1 MNNNKK
7 EEDLIEMLR
16 KYFEGK
22 NNHQKE
28 IISYKLLRYIVE
40 KTYFDNLY
48 EIIKAIVK
56 SSGYNV
62 SFVDLKY
69 MIEQLENTYSLKNK
83 YKTSIESYNNL
94 LNRYKIL
101 SKELKIN
108 SALELSIMISYL
120 LWNGYFSI
128 TKEHK
133 YSMKDRLCLT
143 PLPFDIFK
151 GKGVCLEYS
160 IFLRDFLLKCN
171 KEAAI
176 LGCKIS
182 KNSIKKTYIPSI
194 NRNVEN
200 SKINEF
206 LYNVLCLVSSN
217 LINTYGNHEITL
229 IKDGGKIFAYDLT
242 NLLVFNLSDN
252 NRAQAVNGI
261 GCIDIK
267 PAQSFIVDPRNDKC
281 NIIEKLYDKNLYIKV
296 SEKELRNSFEKVK
309 TLLNENKNI
318 LKDTYYFAYN
328 DIYTIVDET
337 DKFNIKKKSLRKN

>member
-1 MNNNKK
+1 MKNNKK
-7 EEDLIEMLR
+7 EEDLTEMLG
-16 KYFEGK
+16 KYFEDK
-22 NNHQKE
+22 NNNQKE
-28 IISYKLLRYIVE
+28 IISYKLLRYIIE
-40 KTYFDNLY
+40 KTYVDNLY

-62 SFVDLKY
+62 SFADLKY
-69 MIEQLENTYSLKNK
+69 MIEQLENTYNLKTR
-83 YKTSIESYNNL
+83 YKISIESYNNL

-133 YSMKDRLCLT
+133 YSMKDRLYLT

-151 GKGVCLEYS
+151 GRGVCLEYS

-176 LGCKIS
+176 IGCKIS
-182 KNSIKKTYIPSI
+182 KSTIKKTYTPPIK
-194 NRNVEN
+194 RNIEN

-217 LINTYGNHEITL
+217 LINAYGNHEITL
-229 IKDGGKIFAYDLT
+229 IKDGEKIFAYDLT
-242 NLLVFNLSDN
+242 NLLVFNLDN

-261 GCIDIK
+261 GNMEVK
-267 PAQSFIVDPRNDKC
+267 PAQSFIIDPSNDKS
-281 NIIEKLYDKNLYIKV
+281 NIMEKLYAKNSCLKV
-296 SEKELRNSFEKVK
+296 SEKELKYSFEKIK
-309 TLLNENKNI
+309 SILNENKNI
-318 LKDTYYFAYN
+318 LKDMYYFAYK
-328 DIYTIVDET
+328 DIYTIVNEI
-337 DKFNIKKKSLRKN
+337 DKLNIKRKSLRKN

>member
-1 MNNNKK
+1 MKNNKK
-7 EEDLIEMLR
+7 EEDLTEMLG
-16 KYFEGK
+16 KYFEDK
-22 NNHQKE
+22 NNNQKE
-28 IISYKLLRYIVE
+28 IISYKLLRYIIE
-40 KTYFDNLY
+40 KTYVDNLY

-62 SFVDLKY
+62 SFADLKY
-69 MIEQLENTYSLKNK
+69 MIEQLENTYNLKTQ

-101 SKELKIN
+101 SKDLKIN

-133 YSMKDRLCLT
+133 YSMKDRLYLT

-151 GKGVCLEYS
+151 GRGVCLEYS

-176 LGCKIS
+176 IGCKIS
-182 KNSIKKTYIPSI
+182 KSTIKKTYTPPIK
-194 NRNVEN
+194 RNIEN

-217 LINTYGNHEITL
+217 LINAYGNHEITL
-229 IKDGGKIFAYDLT
+229 IKDGEKIFAYDLT
-242 NLLVFNLSDN
+242 NLLVFNLDN

-261 GCIDIK
+261 GNMEVK
-267 PAQSFIVDPRNDKC
+267 PAQSFIIDPSNDKS
-281 NIIEKLYDKNLYIKV
+281 NIMEKLYDKNSCLKV
-296 SEKELRNSFEKVK
+296 SEKELKYSFEKIK
-309 TLLNENKNI
+309 SILNENKNI
-318 LKDTYYFAYN
+318 LKDMYYFAYK
-328 DIYTIVDET
+328 DIYTIVNEI
-337 DKFNIKKKSLRKN
+337 DKLNIKRKSLRKN

>member
-1 MNNNKK
+1 MKNNKK
-7 EEDLIEMLR
+7 EEDLTEMLG
-16 KYFEGK
+16 KYFEDK
-22 NNHQKE
+22 NNNQKE
-28 IISYKLLRYIVE
+28 IISYKLLRYIIE
-40 KTYFDNLY
+40 KTYVDNLY

-62 SFVDLKY
+62 SFADLKY
-69 MIEQLENTYSLKNK
+69 MIEQLENTYNLKTQ

-133 YSMKDRLCLT
+133 YSMKDRLYLT

-151 GKGVCLEYS
+151 GRGVCLEYS

-176 LGCKIS
+176 IGCKIS
-182 KNSIKKTYIPSI
+182 KSTIKKTYTPPIK
-194 NRNVEN
+194 RNIEN

-217 LINTYGNHEITL
+217 LINAYGNHEITL
-229 IKDGGKIFAYDLT
+229 IKDGEKIFAYDLT
-242 NLLVFNLSDN
+242 NLLVFNLDN

-261 GCIDIK
+261 GNMEVK
-267 PAQSFIVDPRNDKC
+267 PAQSFIIDPSNDKS
-281 NIIEKLYDKNLYIKV
+281 NIMEKLYDKNSCLKV
-296 SEKELRNSFEKVK
+296 SEKELKYSFEKIK
-309 TLLNENKNI
+309 SILNENKNI
-318 LKDTYYFAYN
+318 LKDMYYFAYK
-328 DIYTIVDET
+328 DIYTIVNEI
-337 DKFNIKKKSLRKN
+337 DKLNIKRKSLRKN

>member
-1 MNNNKK
+1 MKNNKK
-7 EEDLIEMLR
+7 EDLTEMLA

-22 NNHQKE
+22 NNNQKE
-28 IISYKLLRYIVE
+28 IISYKLLRYIIE
-40 KTYFDNLY
+40 ETYVDNLY

-56 SSGYNV
+56 LSGYNV
-62 SFVDLKY
+62 NFADLKY
-69 MIEQLENTYSLKNK
+69 MIEQLENTYNLKAQ

-133 YSMKDRLCLT
+133 YCMKDRLYLT

-151 GKGVCLEYS
+151 GRGVCLEYS

-176 LGCKIS
+176 IGCKIS
-182 KNSIKKTYIPSI
+182 KNTIKKTYTPPIK
-194 NRNVEN
+194 RNIEN

-217 LINTYGNHEITL
+217 LINAYGNHEITL
-229 IKDGGKIFAYDLT
+229 AKDGEKIFAYDLT
-242 NLLVFNLSDN
+242 NLLVFNLDN

-261 GCIDIK
+261 GYMEVK
-267 PAQSFIVDPRNDKC
+267 PAQSFIIDPSNDKS
-281 NIIEKLYDKNLYIKV
+281 NIMEKLYDKNSCLKV
-296 SEKELRNSFEKVK
+296 SENELKYSFKK
-309 TLLNENKNI
+309 IKSILNENKNI
-318 LKDTYYFAYN
+318 LKDMYYFAYK
-328 DIYTIVDET
+328 DIYTIVNEI
-337 DKFNIKKKSLRKN
+337 DKLNIKRKSLRKN

>member
-1 MNNNKK
+1 MKNNKK
-7 EEDLIEMLR
+7 EEDLTEMLG
-16 KYFEGK
+16 KYFEDK
-22 NNHQKE
+22 NNNQKE
-28 IISYKLLRYIVE
+28 IISYKLLRYIIE
-40 KTYFDNLY
+40 KTYVDNLY

-62 SFVDLKY
+62 SFADLKY
-69 MIEQLENTYSLKNK
+69 MIEQLENTYNLKTQ

-133 YSMKDRLCLT
+133 YSMKDRLYLT

-151 GKGVCLEYS
+151 GRGVCLEYS

-176 LGCKIS
+176 IGCKIS
-182 KNSIKKTYIPSI
+182 KSTIKKTYTPPIK
-194 NRNVEN
+194 RNIKN

-217 LINTYGNHEITL
+217 LINAYGNHEITL
-229 IKDGGKIFAYDLT
+229 IKDGEKIFAYDLT
-242 NLLVFNLSDN
+242 NLLVLNLDN

-261 GCIDIK
+261 GNMEVK
-267 PAQSFIVDPRNDKC
+267 PAQSFIIDPSNDKS
-281 NIIEKLYDKNLYIKV
+281 NIIEKLYDKNSCLKV
-296 SEKELRNSFEKVK
+296 SEKELKYSFEKIK
-309 TLLNENKNI
+309 SILNENKNI
-318 LKDTYYFAYN
+318 LKDMYYFAYK
-328 DIYTIVDET
+328 DIYTIVNEI
-337 DKFNIKKKSLRKN
+337 DKLNIKRKSLRKN

>member
-1 MNNNKK
+1 MKNNKK
-7 EEDLIEMLR
+7 EEDLTEMLG
-16 KYFEGK
+16 KYFEDK
-22 NNHQKE
+22 NNNQKE
-28 IISYKLLRYIVE
+28 IISYKLLRYIIE
-40 KTYFDNLY
+40 KTYVDNLY

-62 SFVDLKY
+62 SFADLKY
-69 MIEQLENTYSLKNK
+69 MIEQLENTYNLKTQ
-83 YKTSIESYNNL
+83 YKISIESYNNL

-133 YSMKDRLCLT
+133 YSMKDRLYLT

-151 GKGVCLEYS
+151 GRGVCLEYS

-176 LGCKIS
+176 IGCKIS
-182 KNSIKKTYIPSI
+182 KSTIKKTYTPPIK
-194 NRNVEN
+194 RNIEN

-217 LINTYGNHEITL
+217 LINAYGNHEITL
-229 IKDGGKIFAYDLT
+229 IKDGEKIFAYDLT
-242 NLLVFNLSDN
+242 NLLVFNLDN

-261 GCIDIK
+261 GNMEVK
-267 PAQSFIVDPRNDKC
+267 PAQSFIIDPSNDKS
-281 NIIEKLYDKNLYIKV
+281 NIMEKLYDKNSCLKV
-296 SEKELRNSFEKVK
+296 SEKELKYSFEKIK
-309 TLLNENKNI
+309 SILNENKNI
-318 LKDTYYFAYN
+318 LKDMYYFAYK
-328 DIYTIVDET
+328 DIYTIVNEI
-337 DKFNIKKKSLRKN
+337 DKLNIKRKSLRKN

>member
-1 MNNNKK
+1 
-7 EEDLIEMLR
+7 MLG
-16 KYFEGK
+16 KYFEDK
-22 NNHQKE
+22 NNNQKE
-28 IISYKLLRYIVE
+28 IISYKLLRYIIE
-40 KTYFDNLY
+40 KTYVDNLY

-62 SFVDLKY
+62 SFADLKY
-69 MIEQLENTYSLKNK
+69 MIEQLENTYNLKTQ

-101 SKELKIN
+101 SKDLKIN

-133 YSMKDRLCLT
+133 YSMKDRLYLT

-151 GKGVCLEYS
+151 GRGVCLEYS

-176 LGCKIS
+176 IGCKIS
-182 KNSIKKTYIPSI
+182 KSTIKKTYTPPIK
-194 NRNVEN
+194 RNIEN

-217 LINTYGNHEITL
+217 LINAYGNHEITL
-229 IKDGGKIFAYDLT
+229 IKDGEKIFAYDLT
-242 NLLVFNLSDN
+242 NLLVFNLDN

-261 GCIDIK
+261 GNMEVK
-267 PAQSFIVDPRNDKC
+267 PAQSFIIDPSNDKS
-281 NIIEKLYDKNLYIKV
+281 NIMEKLYDKNSCLKV
-296 SEKELRNSFEKVK
+296 SEKELKYSFEKIK
-309 TLLNENKNI
+309 SILNENKNI
-318 LKDTYYFAYN
+318 LKDMYYFAYK
-328 DIYTIVDET
+328 DIYTIVNEI
-337 DKFNIKKKSLRKN
+337 DKLNIKRKSLRKN

>member
-1 MNNNKK
+1 MKNNKK
-7 EEDLIEMLR
+7 EEDLTEMLG
-16 KYFEGK
+16 KYFEDK
-22 NNHQKE
+22 NNNQKE
-28 IISYKLLRYIVE
+28 IISYKLLRYIIE
-40 KTYFDNLY
+40 KTYVDNLY

-62 SFVDLKY
+62 SFADLKY
-69 MIEQLENTYSLKNK
+69 MIEQLENTYNLKTQ

-133 YSMKDRLCLT
+133 YSMKDRLYLT

-151 GKGVCLEYS
+151 GRGVCLEYS

-176 LGCKIS
+176 IGCKIS
-182 KNSIKKTYIPSI
+182 KSTIKKTYTPPIK
-194 NRNVEN
+194 RNIKN

-217 LINTYGNHEITL
+217 LINAYGNHEITL
-229 IKDGGKIFAYDLT
+229 IKDGEKIFAYDLT
-242 NLLVFNLSDN
+242 NLLVFNLDN

-261 GCIDIK
+261 GNMEVK
-267 PAQSFIVDPRNDKC
+267 PAQSFIIDPSNDKS
-281 NIIEKLYDKNLYIKV
+281 NIIEKLYDKNSCLKV
-296 SEKELRNSFEKVK
+296 SEKELKYSFEKIK
-309 TLLNENKNI
+309 SILNENKNI
-318 LKDTYYFAYN
+318 LKDMYYFAYK
-328 DIYTIVDET
+328 DIYTIVNEI
-337 DKFNIKKKSLRKN
+337 DKLNIKRKSLRKN

>member
-1 MNNNKK
+1 MKNNKK
-7 EEDLIEMLR
+7 EEDLTEMLG
-16 KYFEGK
+16 KYFEDK
-22 NNHQKE
+22 NNNQKE
-28 IISYKLLRYIVE
+28 IISYKLLRYIIE
-40 KTYFDNLY
+40 KTYVDNLY

-62 SFVDLKY
+62 SFADLKY
-69 MIEQLENTYSLKNK
+69 MIEQLENTYNLKTQ

-133 YSMKDRLCLT
+133 YSMKDRLYLT

-151 GKGVCLEYS
+151 GRGVCLEYS

-176 LGCKIS
+176 IGCKIS
-182 KNSIKKTYIPSI
+182 KSTIKKTYTPPIK
-194 NRNVEN
+194 RNIKN

-217 LINTYGNHEITL
+217 LINAYGNHEITL
-229 IKDGGKIFAYDLT
+229 IKDGEKIFAYDLT
-242 NLLVFNLSDN
+242 NLLVFNLDN
-252 NRAQAVNGI
+252 NIAQAVNGI
-261 GCIDIK
+261 GNMEVK
-267 PAQSFIVDPRNDKC
+267 PAQSFIIDPSNDKS
-281 NIIEKLYDKNLYIKV
+281 NIIEKLYDKNSCLKV
-296 SEKELRNSFEKVK
+296 SEKELKYSFEKIK
-309 TLLNENKNI
+309 SILNENKNI
-318 LKDTYYFAYN
+318 LKDMYYFAYK
-328 DIYTIVDET
+328 DIYTIVNEI
-337 DKFNIKKKSLRKN
+337 DKLNIKRKSLRKN